1 MGDVVEVIVDDVT
14 TAVVVVV
21 MLETVD
27 VVIDDVVI
35 GVTMVLDSFLRETGI
50 QGLKGLGVFS
60 AVSSWLTVVC
70 SEIGSNR
77 LFFNGVAMTLV
88 S

>member
-21 MLETVD
+21 VMLETV
-27 VVIDDVVI
+27 DVVI